1 MNNRLREEL
10 LKGEPGLK
18 VGETM
23 NGDAV
28 KVQDVR
34 GKRFLGTDKMAS
46 AVRRYWNRKPYDGDG
61 SKEDVCA
68 YIGEMKAEDDR
79 IKAEHD
85 AMVEVAEDV
94 ADELK
99 KAGDKRTRKQSKR
112 RKNPDESDLVKMDYD
127 RIKKLAA
134 SGGVTIEELNRAV
147 GQSGSWLNFREKNKD
162 GMIPR
167 AYAVT
172 LATALGVDP
181 LEIAPEMAPV
191 PEQIEMALDEIEY
204 ETADIMNGDEKIAEI
219 QIVKEPDDTEIK
231 GETVAGGYFT
241 INSEGMRMSF
251 ATEDRPTTIK
261 KIMGDS
267 SSILIGYCMFIQ
279 EDPEDVIRKIV
290 NAHLDSILFG
300 LINKEGGDGHD
311 IP

>member
-10 LKGEPGLK
+10 LKGDPGLK

-112 RKNPDESDLVKMDYD
+112 RKNPDESDMVKMDYD

-134 SGGVTIEELNRAV
+134 SGGVKIEELNRLI
-147 GQSGSWLNFREKNKD
+147 GQSGSWLNSREKNRD

-167 AYAVT
+167 AYATT
-172 LATALGVDP
+172 LAAALGVDP
-181 LEIAPEMAPV
+181 WEIAPEMAPV
-191 PEQIEMALDEIEY
+191 PEQMAMALDEI
-204 ETADIMNGDEKIAEI
+204 ADAPEEPEVPATLHLADEFVDAFKTVKTGFFVELDAADMELIRVLSKAKNKSEIEVVEGIIKESLEGIRIMIAE
-219 QIVKEPDDTEIK
+219 
-231 GETVAGGYFT
+231 
-241 INSEGMRMSF
+241 
-251 ATEDRPTTIK
+251 
-261 KIMGDS
+261 
-267 SSILIGYCMFIQ
+267 L
-279 EDPEDVIRKIV
+279 
-290 NAHLDSILFG
+290 
-300 LINKEGGDGHD
+300 
-311 IP
+311 

>member
-1 MNNRLREEL
+1 MKNRLLEEL

-23 NGDAV
+23 NGDPL
-28 KVQDVR
+28 KIQEVR
-34 GKRFLGTDKMAS
+34 GKRFIGTDRMAS

-99 KAGDKRTRKQSKR
+99 KAGYKRTRKQSKR
-112 RKNPDESDLVKMDYD
+112 RKNPDESDMVKMDYD

-134 SGGVTIEELNRAV
+134 SRGITIEDLNKAV
-147 GQSGSWLNFREKNKD
+147 GQSGSWLAYREKNKN

-167 AYAVT
+167 AYAIT
-172 LATALGVDP
+172 LATVLGVDP
-181 LEIAPEMAPV
+181 WEIAPEMAPV
-191 PEQIEMALDEIEY
+191 PEQMEMALDEIEY
-204 ETADIMNGDEKIAEI
+204 ETSDIMNGGEKIAEI
-219 QIVKEPDDTEIK
+219 QTPLHPAEEFVDAFKNTLAVGFFIQLDARDMELVRVLSNAKGKSEAVYVEDLVKETL
-231 GETVAGGYFT
+231 
-241 INSEGMRMSF
+241 EGIR
-251 ATEDRPTTIK
+251 
-261 KIMGDS
+261 IM
-267 SSILIGYCMFIQ
+267 IAEL
-279 EDPEDVIRKIV
+279 
-290 NAHLDSILFG
+290 
-300 LINKEGGDGHD
+300 
-311 IP
+311 

>member
-1 MNNRLREEL
+1 MNNRLLEEL
-10 LKGEPGLK
+10 LKGMPGLK

-23 NGDAV
+23 NGDPL
-28 KVQDVR
+28 KIQDVR

-85 AMVEVAEDV
+85 AMVEVADDV

-99 KAGDKRTRKQSKR
+99 KAGDKRTRKQNKR
-112 RKNPDESDLVKMDYD
+112 RKNPDESDMVKMDYD

-134 SGGVTIEELNRAV
+134 SGGVTIEDLNRAV

-172 LATALGVDP
+172 LAAALGVDP
-181 LEIAPEMAPV
+181 WEIAPEMAPV
-191 PEQIEMALDEIEY
+191 PEQIEMALDEIPDAPE
-204 ETADIMNGDEKIAEI
+204 EPEVPVTLHLADEFVDAFKAVKTGFFVELDAADMELIRVLSKAKNKSEIEVVEGIIKESLEGIRIMIAE
-219 QIVKEPDDTEIK
+219 
-231 GETVAGGYFT
+231 
-241 INSEGMRMSF
+241 
-251 ATEDRPTTIK
+251 
-261 KIMGDS
+261 
-267 SSILIGYCMFIQ
+267 L
-279 EDPEDVIRKIV
+279 
-290 NAHLDSILFG
+290 
-300 LINKEGGDGHD
+300 
-311 IP
+311 

>member
-112 RKNPDESDLVKMDYD
+112 RKNPDESDMVKMDYD

-134 SGGVTIEELNRAV
+134 LRGIKIEDLNKAI
-147 GQSGSWLNFREKNKD
+147 GQSGSWLNFRAKNKD
-162 GMIPR
+162 SMIPR
-167 AYAVT
+167 AYVIT
-172 LATALGVDP
+172 LAAALGVDP
-181 LEIAPEMAPV
+181 WEIAPEMAPV
-191 PEQIEMALDEIEY
+191 PEQMEMSLDEIAD
-204 ETADIMNGDEKIAEI
+204 ETSDIMNGDEKIAEI
-219 QIVKEPDDTEIK
+219 QTPVTPHPADEFGDAFKNTMAIGLFIQLDARDMELVRVLSNAKGKSETVYVEGLVKETLEGIR
-231 GETVAGGYFT
+231 
-241 INSEGMRMSF
+241 IMISE
-251 ATEDRPTTIK
+251 
-261 KIMGDS
+261 
-267 SSILIGYCMFIQ
+267 L
-279 EDPEDVIRKIV
+279 
-290 NAHLDSILFG
+290 
-300 LINKEGGDGHD
+300 
-311 IP
+311 

>member
-1 MNNRLREEL
+1 MNNRLLEEL
-10 LKGEPGLK
+10 LKGMPGLK

-23 NGDAV
+23 NGDPL
-28 KVQDVR
+28 KIQDVR

-85 AMVEVAEDV
+85 AMVEVADDV

-99 KAGDKRTRKQSKR
+99 KAGDKRTRKQNKR
-112 RKNPDESDLVKMDYD
+112 RKNPDESDMVKMDYD

-134 SGGVTIEELNRAV
+134 SGGATIEDLNRAV

-167 AYAVT
+167 AYAIT
-172 LATALGVDP
+172 LANALGVDP

-191 PEQIEMALDEIEY
+191 PEQMEMSLDEI
-204 ETADIMNGDEKIAEI
+204 ADAPEEPEVPVTLHLADEFVDAFKAVKTGFFVELDAADMELIRVLSKAKNKSEIEVVEGIIKESLEGIRIMIAE
-219 QIVKEPDDTEIK
+219 
-231 GETVAGGYFT
+231 
-241 INSEGMRMSF
+241 
-251 ATEDRPTTIK
+251 
-261 KIMGDS
+261 
-267 SSILIGYCMFIQ
+267 L
-279 EDPEDVIRKIV
+279 
-290 NAHLDSILFG
+290 
-300 LINKEGGDGHD
+300 
-311 IP
+311 

>member
-1 MNNRLREEL
+1 MNNRLRDEL

-23 NGDAV
+23 SGDAL

-112 RKNPDESDLVKMDYD
+112 RKNPDESDMVKMDYD

-134 SGGVTIEELNRAV
+134 SGGVTIEDLNRAV

-172 LATALGVDP
+172 LAAALGVDP
-181 LEIAPEMAPV
+181 WEIAPEMAPV
-191 PEQIEMALDEIEY
+191 PEQIEMALDEIPDAPE
-204 ETADIMNGDEKIAEI
+204 EPEVPVTLHLADEFVDALKITKTGFFVELDARDMELIRVLSNAKNKSEIEVVEGIIRESLDGIRIMIAE
-219 QIVKEPDDTEIK
+219 
-231 GETVAGGYFT
+231 
-241 INSEGMRMSF
+241 
-251 ATEDRPTTIK
+251 
-261 KIMGDS
+261 
-267 SSILIGYCMFIQ
+267 L
-279 EDPEDVIRKIV
+279 
-290 NAHLDSILFG
+290 
-300 LINKEGGDGHD
+300 
-311 IP
+311 

>member
-134 SGGVTIEELNRAV
+134 LRGITIEDLNKAV
-147 GQSGSWLNFREKNKD
+147 GQSGSWLNFRDKNRN

-167 AYAVT
+167 AYATT
-172 LATALGVDP
+172 LAAALGVDP
-181 LEIAPEMAPV
+181 WEIAPEMAPV
-191 PEQIEMALDEIEY
+191 PEQMEMALDEIKY
-204 ETADIMNGDEKIAEI
+204 ETADIMNGGEKIAEI
-219 QIVKEPDDTEIK
+219 QTPVADATNVERVTDEGYITVLVTE
-231 GETVAGGYFT
+231 ELRGYSMFT
-241 INSEGMRMSF
+241 KLSPREIIEKALREYLDGALCMLDLLPKMEG
-251 ATEDRPTTIK
+251 
-261 KIMGDS
+261 
-267 SSILIGYCMFIQ
+267 
-279 EDPEDVIRKIV
+279 
-290 NAHLDSILFG
+290 
-300 LINKEGGDGHD
+300 
-311 IP
+311 

>member
-134 SGGVTIEELNRAV
+134 LRGIKIEDLNKAI
-147 GQSGSWLNFREKNKD
+147 GQSGSWLNFRAKNKD
-162 GMIPR
+162 SMIPR
-167 AYAVT
+167 EYVIT
-172 LATALGVDP
+172 LATVLGVDP
-181 LEIAPEMAPV
+181 WEIAPEMAPV
-191 PEQIEMALDEIEY
+191 PEQMEMALDEI
-204 ETADIMNGDEKIAEI
+204 ADAPEEPEVPATLHLADEFVDAFKNVKTGFFVELDARDMELIRVLSNAKNKSEIEVVEGIIKESLEGIRIMIAE
-219 QIVKEPDDTEIK
+219 
-231 GETVAGGYFT
+231 
-241 INSEGMRMSF
+241 
-251 ATEDRPTTIK
+251 
-261 KIMGDS
+261 
-267 SSILIGYCMFIQ
+267 L
-279 EDPEDVIRKIV
+279 
-290 NAHLDSILFG
+290 
-300 LINKEGGDGHD
+300 
-311 IP
+311 

>member
-134 SGGVTIEELNRAV
+134 LRGIKIEDLNKAI
-147 GQSGSWLNFREKNKD
+147 GQSGSWLNFRAKNKD
-162 GMIPR
+162 SMIPR
-167 AYAVT
+167 AYVIT
-172 LATALGVDP
+172 LAAALGVDP
-181 LEIAPEMAPV
+181 WEIAPEMAPV
-191 PEQIEMALDEIEY
+191 PEQMEMALDEI
-204 ETADIMNGDEKIAEI
+204 ADAPEEPEVPVTLHLAEEFVDAFKAVKTGFFVELDAADMELIRVLSKAKNKSEIEVVEGIIKESLEGIRIMIAE
-219 QIVKEPDDTEIK
+219 
-231 GETVAGGYFT
+231 
-241 INSEGMRMSF
+241 
-251 ATEDRPTTIK
+251 
-261 KIMGDS
+261 
-267 SSILIGYCMFIQ
+267 L
-279 EDPEDVIRKIV
+279 
-290 NAHLDSILFG
+290 
-300 LINKEGGDGHD
+300 
-311 IP
+311 